1 MPCIACWWDL
11 LNRHCILS
19 LVKWGMS
26 DMSSQIERFYL
37 TECDS
42 GFHAA
47 ADPVLYFGE
56 KFYFLRLAAR
66 NKTKSH
72 IRCD

>member
-1 MPCIACWWDL
+1 
-11 LNRHCILS
+11 
-19 LVKWGMS
+19 
-26 DMSSQIERFYL
+26 MSSQIERFYL

-42 GFHAA
+42 GYHVAVG
-47 ADPVLYFGE
+47 PVLHFGE

>member
-1 MPCIACWWDL
+1 MACWWDL
-11 LNRHCILS
+11 LNKQCILS

-26 DMSSQIERFYL
+26 NMSSQIERFYL
-37 TECDS
+37 TEYNS

-47 ADPVLYFGE
+47 AGLILHFGE
-56 KFYFLRLAAR
+56 KFCFLRLAAR
-66 NKTKSH
+66 NKIKSR

>member
-1 MPCIACWWDL
+1 
-11 LNRHCILS
+11 
-19 LVKWGMS
+19 
-26 DMSSQIERFYL
+26 MSSQIERFYL
-37 TECDS
+37 TECDL

-47 ADPVLYFGE
+47 AGPDLHFGE
-56 KFYFLRLAAR
+56 KFCFLRLAAR